1 MLKHW
6 SLVFAKKRS
15 LRDYVRKWVV
25 WSLFFNSD
33 SIYKRSFDTSWI
45 FSACVWEEGNFVLQ
59 RERDSPLYIQT
70 KPDAK
75 RPQKESLVWKHI
87 GLSLST
93 SGFLLA
99 SKKKLWFRN
108 SLQCIGQSLS
118 LFWSGNSKHF
128 LAQALCSDQHLL
140 RIPTPSATENQ
151 PKKVLKF
158 PSIYL

>member
-1 MLKHW
+1 MWENGLFGPYFLILIRFTKGLLTPAEFSVHVCGRRATLFYKGRGTAHYI
-6 SLVFAKKRS
+6 SKPNQIQKGPKR
-15 LRDYVRKWVV
+15 KV
-25 WSLFFNSD
+25 W
-33 SIYKRSFDTSWI
+33 Y
-45 FSACVWEEGNFVLQ
+45 GNTLG
-59 RERDSPLYIQT
+59 S
-70 KPDAK
+70 
-75 RPQKESLVWKHI
+75 HM
-87 GLSLST
+87 T

-99 SKKKLWFRN
+99 GKKKLWFGN
-108 SLQCIGQSLS
+108 SLQCIGLSLS